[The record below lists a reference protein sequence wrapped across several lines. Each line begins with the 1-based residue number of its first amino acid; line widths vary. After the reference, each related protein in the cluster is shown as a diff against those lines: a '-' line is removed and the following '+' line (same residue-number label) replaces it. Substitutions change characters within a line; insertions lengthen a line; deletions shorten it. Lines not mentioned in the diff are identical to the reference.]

1 MRILDW
7 KEFQHYKDRNPPWI
21 KLHSETLTSEY
32 WVSLDDA
39 SRVLAVACMLVA
51 ARFSTDGS
59 LPDDPEFIKRF
70 AYLNSTPD
78 FKPLIKCG
86 FIVDDTGCLQ
96 DACATLSSA
105 CSETETEER
114 QSRGEKRVAN
124 ARFAP
129 PTVQEVS
136 DYVSEKDLRSTVDP
150 EHFIDF
156 YTSKNW
162 MVGKNK
168 MKDWKAAVRNWSRKS
183 LENPRRSTQTS
194 YRNSDIWDS
203 FGPEYQA
210 EIDAHNAA
218 VARKCG
224 IGGEE

>member
-1 MRILDW
+1 MHDG
-7 KEFQHYKDRNPPWI
+7 NPYGY
-21 KLHSETLTSEY
+21 L
-32 WVSLDDA
+32 
-39 SRVLAVACMLVA
+39 RVGNKVIQEVNLAVMVGVETSLCKTLFKELEEAEVFSRDENGVVYCRRLV
-51 ARFSTDGS
+51 RDE
-59 LPDDPEFIKRF
+59 DKR
-70 AYLNSTPD
+70 N
-78 FKPLIKCG
+78 
-86 FIVDDTGCLQ
+86 
-96 DACATLSSA
+96 
-105 CSETETEER
+105 
-114 QSRGEKRVAN
+114 KRVAAGKLGGN
-124 ARFAP
+124 PALLKGEVNQKVNQTVADSSMQYADEYADDLNPKDGAEKRSSRFAP